1 MPVSLHLQV
10 ISDPGCSVLP
20 ATSSYRK
27 GNLSRIRQPS
37 HEERLFHASSRHD
50 EQHASLLFKRARE
63 RLSRLRL
70 TLLPAQFKERN
81 ERAGPPAPCHSERGR
96 QFAAPP
102 PPPVGQGSRNGLCHL
117 RGAEPPPPASYLGSF
132 LYRNLFRSWGQRRAA
147 RYLLPQKPGGGGPPC
162 APPSPAALPLPSRRA
177 QPAPPPPPG
186 LRPSPNR
193 RPAAPRSR
201 TYVGHGWGPAGT
213 AAAAAATSAGLRD
226 EKAPGHPRRGGSGPH
241 VEGGERPAGG
251 PAPSLRPGR
260 LPPAPLPW

>member
-147 RYLLPQKPGGGGPPC
+147 RYLLPQKPGGGGAALRPP
-162 APPSPAALPLPSRRA
+162 PPRRLSPSPPAGPSPPRRPPQASGRAPTAAQPPRGAALTSAMAGGLPA
-177 QPAPPPPPG
+177 LLLPPPPPP
-186 LRPSPNR
+186 RACETRR
-193 RPAAPRSR
+193 RPVTRGAAGAAP
-201 TYVGHGWGPAGT
+201 
-213 AAAAAATSAGLRD
+213 TSK
-226 EKAPGHPRRGGSGPH
+226 EGSG
-241 VEGGERPAGG
+241 RRAG
-251 PAPSLRPGR
+251 P
-260 LPPAPLPW
+260 LPP